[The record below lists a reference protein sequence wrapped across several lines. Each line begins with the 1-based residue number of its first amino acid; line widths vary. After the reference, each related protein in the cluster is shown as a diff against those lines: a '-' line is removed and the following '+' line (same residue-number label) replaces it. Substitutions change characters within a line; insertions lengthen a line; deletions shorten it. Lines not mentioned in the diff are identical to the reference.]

1 MTDTPHRKRGLELRV
16 KFDRFRHREVV
27 QLVCEKNAPGGVER
41 ARRHVVNKQ
50 IVGCVNI
57 SGSDAIRPDA
67 PVVRVILPY
76 DSLEAQCIRYRPNA
90 ILKQG
95 D

>member
-1 MTDTPHRKRGLELRV
+1 V
-16 KFDRFRHREVV
+16 S
-27 QLVCEKNAPGGVER
+27 EKDAPGGVER

-50 IVGCVNI
+50 IVGGVNI

-76 DSLEAQCIRYRPNA
+76 DSLEAQRICNRANA
-90 ILKQG
+90 VLKQG